1 MKKKFLVTGAMGFV
15 GTYWVKKLLS
25 EGHEVTAVDIKPL
38 DKFFKKNKKLKFFKA
53 SVFNYALLEKLIKK
67 NDMICH
73 FAGVAEPMQYLKR
86 PKYTIELTLLP
97 SLKIVDLCCK
107 YNKKIFFTSTSEIY
121 GKLNKVPF
129 KEDADRHLGSS
140 QTNRWCYST
149 SKSLVEHYIN
159 ANAKENNLKF
169 IIFRLFNVYGPG
181 LKGRVVDDFIEKSL
195 TNKKI
200 LINGNGK
207 QTRSFLYIDDCIDAF
222 YKILRSKVNNKVFN
236 VGSDNEISIFE
247 LAKRIKKICNSKSKI
262 SFNSKKFTK
271 FGGYEDILRR
281 VPSINKLKKQTRWK
295 PKYSLNKG
303 LESMKNYT
311 IYNYLI
317 RN

>member
-1 MKKKFLVTGAMGFV
+1 MKKRALVTGAMGFV
-15 GTYWVKKLLS
+15 GSHWVDKLIR
-25 EGHEVTAVDIKPL
+25 EGYKVTGIDIKPL
-38 DKFFKKNKKLKFFKA
+38 KDSLKNNKKFKYIKA
-53 SVFNYALLEKLIKK
+53 SVFDYELIKRLIRR
-67 NDMICH
+67 NDIVCH
-73 FAGVAEPMQYLKR
+73 FAGVAEPLEYLKR
-86 PKYTIELTLLP
+86 TKFTIQLTLLP
-97 SLKIVDLCCK
+97 SMKIIDFCAK
-107 YNKKIFFTSTSEIY
+107 YNKKIIFTSTSEVY
-121 GKLNKVPF
+121 GKLDKVPF
-129 KEDADRHLGSS
+129 KEDSDRFLGSP

-222 YKILRSKVNNKVFN
+222 YKILKSKVNNKVFN

-271 FGGYEDILRR
+271 LGGYEDILRR
-281 VPSINKLKKQTRWK
+281 VPSINKLKKETKWK

-303 LESMKNYT
+303 LELMKNYT
-311 IYNYLI
+311 INNY
-317 RN
+317 